1 MNLLDAAIIV
11 LALMAAVAG
20 YRLGFV
26 ARVLSWAGLA
36 AGVALAVVFLPD
48 VTSSLT
54 RTEAR
59 TRLVVAFVF
68 VVGVALVGQAIGL
81 AFSGVVRKRVKL
93 PPAGA
98 RADRIAGAVL
108 GGIGVL
114 VIVWLAIPALANA
127 PGWPAR
133 AARDSTIVAELDRV
147 APDPPPALEALA
159 RQVGQTGPQVL
170 GRLVDPPVTGNP
182 PKSGLPPAVDA
193 IAKAATVQVE
203 GTACDVVQDGSGL
216 VVAPDVVVTNA
227 HVVAG
232 ERETAVITPDDRRL
246 DARVVAFDP
255 RRDLAVLLVRGLDL
269 PALVIGARDV
279 GAIGAVYG
287 HPGGGPLVTSPARIE
302 DRITAVGRDI
312 YGQQRTERDVFVLAS
327 DIHPGDSGGP
337 LVDEQGQAV
346 GVAFAIDPGR
356 PGTAYALADTEL
368 RAALAERGS
377 RTSAVDT
384 GDCLVG

>member
-1 MNLLDAAIIV
+1 MLDAVIV
-11 LALMAAVAG
+11 LLALLAAVAG
-20 YRLGFV
+20 FRLGFV

-36 AGVALAVVFLPD
+36 AGVALAVTFLPD
-48 VTSSLT
+48 VTASLT

-81 AFSGVVRKRVKL
+81 ACGGALRSRVRL
-93 PPAGA
+93 PPKGA
-98 RADRIAGAVL
+98 RLDRIAGAVL
-108 GGIGVL
+108 GGLGVL

-133 AARDSTIVAELDRV
+133 AARDSAIVASLNDV

-159 RQVGQTGPQVL
+159 RQVGQTGPEVL
-170 GRLVDPPVTGNP
+170 GRRGDPPITGKP
-182 PKSGLPPAVDA
+182 PKAGLPAAVDA
-193 IAKAATVQVE
+193 TARASTVKVE
-203 GTACDVVQDGSGL
+203 GEACDVIQDGSGF
-216 VVAPDVVVTNA
+216 VVADGVVVTNA

-232 ERETAVITPDDRRL
+232 ERRTTAVITPDDRRL
-246 DARVVAFDP
+246 SARVVGFDAA
-255 RRDLAVLLVRGLDL
+255 RDLAVLSVPGLDL
-269 PALVIGARDV
+269 APLTIGARDV

-287 HPGGGPLVTSPARIE
+287 HPGGGALVTSPARIE

-312 YGQQRTERDVFVLAS
+312 YGDRRTERDVFVLAA
-327 DIHPGDSGGP
+327 DIHPGDSGGA
-337 LVDEQGQAV
+337 LVDELGHVV

-368 RAALAERGS
+368 RAALTARGNHT
-377 RTSAVDT
+377 TSVDT
-384 GDCLVG
+384 GPCLVG

>member
-1 MNLLDAAIIV
+1 VNVLDAVIV
-11 LALMAAVAG
+11 LLALTAAVAG
-20 YRLGFV
+20 FRLGFV

-36 AGVALAVVFLPD
+36 AGVALAVAFLPD

-54 RTEAR
+54 QTEAR

-68 VVGVALVGQAIGL
+68 VVGIALIGQAIGL
-81 AFSGVVRKRVKL
+81 ACGGAVRNRVKL
-93 PPAGA
+93 PPTGA
-98 RADRIAGAVL
+98 RLDRIAGALL
-108 GGIGVL
+108 GALGVV

-133 AARDSTIVAELDRV
+133 AARDSSIVRQINRV

-159 RQVGQTGPQVL
+159 RQVGQTGPEVL

-182 PKSGLPPAVDA
+182 PTSGLPPAVDA
-193 IAKAATVQVE
+193 IASASTVKVE
-203 GTACDVVQDGSGL
+203 GAACDVIQDGSGF
-216 VVAPDVVVTNA
+216 VVANDVVVTNA

-232 ERETAVITPDDRRL
+232 EPRTAVIKPDGERL
-246 DARVVAFDP
+246 GARVVAFDP
-255 RRDLAVLLVRGLDL
+255 ARDLAVLSVPGL
-269 PALVIGARDV
+269 ALDALTIGARDV
-279 GAIGAVYG
+279 GAVGAVYG

-312 YGQQRTERDVFVLAS
+312 YGDRRTERDVFVLAA
-327 DIHPGDSGGP
+327 DIRPGDSGGA
-337 LVDEQGQAV
+337 LVDDQGQVV

-368 RAALAERGS
+368 RAALTERGN
-377 RTSAVDT
+377 RTQAVST
-384 GDCLVG
+384 GPCLVG

>member
-1 MNLLDAAIIV
+1 MSVLDAVILLLAV
-11 LALMAAVAG
+11 LAAVAG
-20 YRLGFV
+20 FRLGFV

-36 AGVALAVVFLPD
+36 AGVALAVAFLPD
-48 VTSSLT
+48 VTESLT

-68 VVGVALVGQAIGL
+68 VVGVALIGQAIGL
-81 AFSGVVRKRVKL
+81 ACGGAVRRRVKL

-98 RADRIAGAVL
+98 RVDRIAGALL
-108 GGIGVL
+108 GAFGVL

-133 AARDSTIVAELDRV
+133 AARDSAIIERLDEV

-159 RQVGQTGPQVL
+159 RQVGQTGPEVL
-170 GRLVDPPVTGNP
+170 GRLVDPPVTGEP
-182 PKSGLPPAVDA
+182 PTSGLAAAVDA
-193 IAKAATVQVE
+193 TARASTVKVE
-203 GTACDVVQDGSGL
+203 GNACDVIQDGSGF
-216 VVAPDVVVTNA
+216 VVADDVVVTNA

-232 ERETAVITPDDRRL
+232 EPRTAVIRPDGERL
-246 DARVVAFDP
+246 GARVVAFDAA
-255 RRDLAVLLVRGLDL
+255 RDLAVLSVPGLDL
-269 PALVIGARDV
+269 APLTIGSRDV

-312 YGQQRTERDVFVLAS
+312 YGDRRTERDVFVLAA
-327 DIHPGDSGGP
+327 DIHPGDSGGA
-337 LVDEQGQAV
+337 LVDEQGRVV

-368 RAALAERGS
+368 RAALTERGA
-377 RTSAVDT
+377 RTRAVST
-384 GDCLVG
+384 GPCLVG